1 MAADLRALRADE
13 AGVVGPL
20 PEAEAPGKIGLTG
33 FVGNFRTREHCNGVT
48 QL

>member
-1 MAADLRALRADE
+1 MAADEGRKALWPRSF
-13 AGVVGPL
+13 GPL